1 MEVMSFN
8 DIVLSD
14 SIRMA
19 LQDLGF
25 EKPTPIQAESIP
37 IALEGRDIIGQ
48 AQTGTGK
55 TFAFGIPIV
64 EQIDAE
70 LKQPQA
76 IVICPTRE
84 LAMQITEEFKKLL
97 KHRKGVHVVAVYGGD
112 SIVGQI
118 KNLKKGV
125 QIVVGTPGRI
135 LDHLGRGTLQTG
147 NIRMAVLDEA
157 DEMLNMGFLEDI
169 ESILSELPDERQ
181 TLLFS
186 ATMSEQILS
195 ITRRFQQKPH
205 HIRIAK
211 NETALLIKQFYYTM
225 KPQHKMEALC
235 RLSEFYEVKMALVF
249 CNTRLKVNEV
259 VEDLQRRG
267 LTAEGLHG
275 EMRQAVRS
283 SVMNRFRTGAIMFL
297 VATDVAARGI
307 DVDGVDAVFNFD
319 VPLDPEYYV
328 HRIGRTGR
336 AGRSGVSLTFVVGRD
351 SNALRDIERYTKSS
365 IERSRIPKNE
375 EIQEIRQK
383 NLVNKVLE
391 EVARGDNSYYEGLL
405 GEIVAEGADV
415 TSIAAVLMRMHFGEP
430 KNFGQ
435 EFEFGDDTQQRERG
449 SYGSKQQAHSQ
460 GGNGG
465 RYPATQANM
474 VRVFID
480 LGKNQ
485 RVSKGDILG
494 AFAGETSMPGKA
506 FGSIDIFAKHSYIEV
521 PENDV
526 KKVIRAMSR
535 SKIKGKRFSVRL
547 DREHD
552 LEY

>member
-1 MEVMSFN
+1 MSFN
-8 DIVLSD
+8 DIVLSE
-14 SIRMA
+14 STRLA

-25 EKPTPIQAESIP
+25 ETPTPIQAEAIP
-37 IALEGRDIIGQ
+37 VALEGRDIIGQ

-55 TFAFGIPIV
+55 TFAFGIPII
-64 EQIDAE
+64 EQIDPE
-70 LKQPQA
+70 NKSPQA
-76 IVICPTRE
+76 IVVCPTRE

-97 KHRKGVHVVAVYGGD
+97 KHTKGVHVVTVYGGD
-112 SIVGQI
+112 SITNQI
-118 KNLKKGV
+118 KALKRGV

-135 LDHLGRGTLQTG
+135 LDHLSRRTLQTD
-147 NIRMAVLDEA
+147 NMSMVVLDEA

-169 ESILSELPDERQ
+169 ESILSELPEERQ

-186 ATMSEQILS
+186 ATMSEQILT
-195 ITRRFQQKPH
+195 ITRKFQHKPH
-205 HIRIAK
+205 QIRIARS
-211 NETALLIKQFYYTM
+211 ETALLIKQLSFAM

-235 RLSEFYEVKMALVF
+235 RLSEYNEVKMALVF

-283 SVMNRFRTGAIMFL
+283 SVMNRFRTGGITFL

-336 AGRSGVSLTFVVGRD
+336 AGRSGISFTFVVGRD
-351 SNALRDIERYTKSS
+351 NSALRDIERYTKST
-365 IERSRIPKNE
+365 IEKGRIPREN
-375 EIQEIRQK
+375 EIQEVRRKQF
-383 NLVNKVLE
+383 VNKIIE
-391 EVARGDNSYYEGLL
+391 EVSKGESPYYNELLEQLVIDGL
-405 GEIVAEGADV
+405 EPQQVATA
-415 TSIAAVLMRMHFGEP
+415 IMRLHFGEP
-430 KNFGQ
+430 KSSSSQ
-435 EFEFGDDTQQRERG
+435 DIDFGDDYQG
-449 SYGSKQQAHSQ
+449 PGGMNKQKKHQTA
-460 GGNGG
+460 
-465 RYPATQANM
+465 PQANM
-474 VRVFID
+474 VRIFID

-494 AFAGETSMPGKA
+494 AFAGETGLSGKA
-506 FGSIDIFAKHSYIEV
+506 FGNIDIFARHSYIEV
-521 PENDV
+521 PESES
-526 KKVIRAMSR
+526 KKIMRLMSK
-535 SKIKGKRFSVRL
+535 SKIKGKKFSVRV
-547 DREHD
+547 DREHS